1 MTNLILTERRRP
13 KKTFKKGSKMKTK
26 KHLKSKKIYKK
37 CKDKEI
43 SCQKDLVLELLRDT
57 NFPKNVSR
65 KNIFR
70 TDQNSYEGFVLGK
83 INLIPHMWKKTK
95 HRINGKM
102 VTKIKKQQQSNRT
115 SDPKFKKLYLE
126 TKKLMKMHDPKYK
139 FTTIQYNKNM
149 RAARHVDGRNVGVSY
164 IVGLGTYTGGELIV
178 YDNDKKPT
186 NPVKN
191 DLHKTFYSF
200 NGSKFLHEVA
210 PFKGERY
217 TIVFFKI

>member
-1 MTNLILTERRRP
+1 MTNLILSEKRP
-13 KKTFKKGSKMKTK
+13 HKSPFKKGSKMKTK
-26 KHLKSKKIYKK
+26 KHLKSKKRYKK
-37 CKDKEI
+37 SKDKEI
-43 SCQKDLVLELLRDT
+43 SCQKDLVLELLRDAP
-57 NFPKNVSR
+57 FPKNVSR

-83 INLIPHMWKKTK
+83 INLIPHMWKKNSK
-95 HRINGKM
+95 GK
-102 VTKIKKQQQSNRT
+102 VIKQQQSNRT
-115 SDPKFKKLYLE
+115 KDPRFKRLFKE
-126 TKKLMKMHDPKYK
+126 CKKLMKIHDPKFE

-149 RAARHVDGRNVGVSY
+149 RAARHVDGRNVGTSY
-164 IVGLGTYTGGELIV
+164 IIGLGDYTGGELIV

-186 NPVKN
+186 GAVRN
-191 DLHKTFYSF
+191 DLKGNYYAF

>member
-1 MTNLILTERRRP
+1 MTNLILSERRHH
-13 KKTFKKGSKMKTK
+13 KKTFKKGSKPKTK
-26 KHLKSKKIYKK
+26 KHLKSKKTYKK
-37 CKDKEI
+37 CKDKDI

-83 INLIPHMWKKTK
+83 INLIPHMWKK
-95 HRINGKM
+95 GKDG
-102 VTKIKKQQQSNRT
+102 KIIKQQQSNRT
-115 SDPKFKKLYLE
+115 SDPKFRKLYLE
-126 TKKLMKMHDPKYK
+126 SKKLMKMHDSKFK

-191 DLHKTFYSF
+191 DLHKHFYSF

>member
-1 MTNLILTERRRP
+1 MTKLILSERHRP
-13 KKTFKKGSKMKTK
+13 KKTFKKGSKTN
-26 KHLKSKKIYKK
+26 KHLKSKKTYKK
-37 CKDKEI
+37 CKDKDI

-83 INLIPHMWKKTK
+83 INLIPHMWKK
-95 HRINGKM
+95 GKDG
-102 VTKIKKQQQSNRT
+102 KIIKQQQSNRT

-191 DLHKTFYSF
+191 DLHKSFYSF